1 MPNNQDIARSAIY
14 KYLSLAI
21 DYPTGETAELLSS
34 GDLFTKISAH
44 LLKLPTDFQILVE
57 KLSPLE
63 EELNNFET
71 LQDIQVIYTTFFD
84 MAIKKP
90 SFSLYETANAMAT
103 SEAEKTAAFL
113 VDLEALYAQEGITLS
128 DRDMPDHLATELEFM
143 HFLCANNKADQ
154 QADFLTHHLNNWLPQ
169 LAQSFLKQETIPF
182 YSNLIMLIA
191 NFVETDQDN
200 LQP

>member
-1 MPNNQDIARSAIY
+1 MSKHQDIARSAIY
-14 KYLSLAI
+14 KYFSLAI

-34 GDLFTKISAH
+34 GDLFTEISAH
-44 LLKLPTDFQILVE
+44 LQKLPIDFQILAG
-57 KLSPLE
+57 KLAPLE
-63 EELNNFET
+63 EELSNFAALT
-71 LQDIQVIYTTFFD
+71 NIQVVYTTFFD
-84 MAIKKP
+84 MAVKKP
-90 SFSLYETANAMAT
+90 SFSLYETANVMAT

-113 VDLEALYAQEGITLS
+113 VELETLYGREGITLS

-143 HFLCANNKADQ
+143 HFLCANNKSDQ

-169 LAQSFLKQETIPF
+169 LALSFLKQETIPF

-191 NFVETDQDN
+191 HFVETDQDN